1 VNATLHAGEYGGLK
15 FGAPVGVIGKNNSA
29 ARAAQGFGRRAGNDI
44 GMGQGRRMCAAGDE
58 AGKMRH
64 VDVEQG
70 ANFLGNGR
78 HALEINFTGIGRTA
92 GNQQFGGY
100 VGGNFFDRV
109 IIDQPG
115 FALDAIVMGFEPT
128 PGKISPLAVA

>member
-1 VNATLHAGEYGGLK
+1 
-15 FGAPVGVIGKNNSA
+15 
-29 ARAAQGFGRRAGNDI
+29 
-44 GMGQGRRMCAAGDE
+44 MCAAGDE

-78 HALEINFTGIGRTA
+78 HALEINFPGIGRTA

-109 IIDQPG
+109 IIEQRSEERR
-115 FALDAIVMGFEPT
+115 V
-128 PGKISPLAVA
+128 GKECRCGWSPNQ